1 MKNSMINTT
10 HIEGLLYQHSLTLR
24 TSGENSKNPG
34 TQFINGTI
42 DIATDNALLN
52 IVSVHFTYVT
62 AKTAK
67 GSANATF
74 DTLQNIINGTLYNVM
89 EHGMDKA
96 TKLRIDSAVGLNEFY
111 SNRSGADELVSVKRN
126 EGGFVHITQTLASDE
141 NLRNTFKCDMIITG
155 ARRVEADEEHNRA
168 ERVIVKGYVFDFRK
182 ALLPVE
188 FTALSNG
195 AMDYFEGL
203 EASDKNPCFTQVWGR
218 QISQTVVT
226 RKVTESA
233 FGEPSIEES
242 TSTQRDFV
250 LTGSLTEPYVWDDE
264 STITAQ
270 EFKTALQDREV
281 TVAAIK
287 QRQDEYRASQNAN
300 AATANN
306 VTTPATASG
315 FNF

>member
-10 HIEGLLYQHSLTLR
+10 HIEGLLYQHALTLR
-24 TSGENSKNPG
+24 TSGESSKNPG
-34 TQFINGTI
+34 TQYINGTI
-42 DIATDNALLN
+42 DIATDDKLLN

-67 GSANATF
+67 GNANATF
-74 DTLQNIINGTLYNVM
+74 DTLQNIINGVLKNVT
-89 EHGMDKA
+89 EHGPDVA
-96 TKLRIDSAVGLNEFY
+96 AKLRIDSSIGLNEFY
-111 SNRSGADELVSVKRN
+111 SNRSGADELVSIKRN
-126 EGGFVHITQTLASDE
+126 EGGFVHVTQAIAGDETLRD
-141 NLRNTFKCDMIITG
+141 TFKCDMIITG
-155 ARRVEADEEHNRA
+155 MRRIEADEEHGRP
-168 ERVIVKGYVFDFRK
+168 ERGVVKGYIFDFRK

-188 FTALSNG
+188 FTALSKG
-195 AMDYFEGL
+195 AIDYFEGL
-203 EASDKNPCFTQVWGR
+203 EASDRNPCFTQVWGH
-218 QISQTVVT
+218 QLSQTVVT

-233 FGEPSIEES
+233 FGEASVEET

-250 LTGSLTEPYVWDDE
+250 ITGSISEPYAWDDE
-264 STITAQ
+264 SSITAQ
-270 EFKTALQDREV
+270 EFKTALSDREV
-281 TVAAIK
+281 AVAAIK